1 MIWRRAAIGLLTLAL
16 LSVAISAGGQV
27 LPGDVGRSIL
37 GPLADA
43 RAVAALNH
51 RLGADQPAVTLY
63 LRWAWHAL
71 RGDFGISTA
80 FRAPVTPFV
89 LGALGK
95 SLLLAGVT
103 LAIVIPASLAAG
115 IAAALKVGRWQD
127 RLIFTA
133 GLALTIV
140 PEFVSGIVLILVF
153 GIWLRVLP
161 IEAATPP
168 GTALPVQLTHLILPA
183 LPLVLVLFGY
193 LARIVRAGMLEA
205 LGADYT
211 RTAMLKGLPY
221 RSVIL
226 RHVLRNALLPAIAVI
241 AGQVSYL
248 MGGLVVVEALFRYPG
263 IGSLILTAARDKDYP
278 MLQAG
283 ILAVGA
289 VFIAATLAA
298 DLLTGALDPRL
309 RRA

>member
-1 MIWRRAAIGLLTLAL
+1 VIWRRAAIGLLTLAL
-16 LSVAISAGGQV
+16 LSVVIFAGGQV

-63 LRWAWHAL
+63 LRWAGHAL
-71 RGDFGISTA
+71 RGDFGVSTA

-103 LAIVIPASLAAG
+103 LAIVIPASLTAG

-168 GTALPVQLTHLILPA
+168 GTPLADRLAHLILPA

-211 RTAMLKGLPY
+211 RTAMLKGLSY

-248 MGGLVVVEALFRYPG
+248 MGGLVVVETLFRYPG

-298 DLLTGALDPRL
+298 DLATGALDPRL